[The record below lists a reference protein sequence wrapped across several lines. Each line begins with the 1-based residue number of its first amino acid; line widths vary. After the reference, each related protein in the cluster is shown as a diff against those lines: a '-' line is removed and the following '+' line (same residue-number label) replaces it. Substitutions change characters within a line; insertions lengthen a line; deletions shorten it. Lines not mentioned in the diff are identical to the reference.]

1 MHSKKRKRILII
13 CFTLIVIFSGVYIIT
28 TQFRDNIIFFYSP
41 SEFSSLENKNKIVR
55 VGGLVVEGSIKKLED
70 DMTTEFIITD
80 LSQEMKIRY
89 SGLLPALFRE
99 NQGMVAKGTVNA
111 QGIFI
116 ANQLLAKHDEN
127 YMPPE
132 VAKSLKKSG
141 NYKAN

>member
-1 MHSKKRKRILII
+1 
-13 CFTLIVIFSGVYIIT
+13 
-28 TQFRDNIIFFYSP
+28 
-41 SEFSSLENKNKIVR
+41 
-55 VGGLVVEGSIKKLED
+55 
-70 DMTTEFIITD
+70 MTTEFIITD